1 MTREFKRKTSEGA
14 LSSILGRWTL
24 KDLKMKNII
33 FKKKSFERTAGRRS
47 QQECCTLFLNLA
59 RAEKRETE
67 KREKQRKKRNKEKR
81 ETKKRE
87 KQRKKRNR
95 EKRNKEKR
103 ETKKREKGS
112 KET

>member
-24 KDLKMKNII
+24 KDLKTKNII
-33 FKKKSFERTAGRRS
+33 FKKKLFEREAGRRS

-59 RAEKRETE
+59 RAEKRET
-67 KREKQRKKRNKEKR
+67 KKR
-81 ETKKRE
+81 ETK
-87 KQRKKRNR
+87 N
-95 EKRNKEKR
+95 
-103 ETKKREKGS
+103 REKGS